1 MAVTLY
7 TEDQVYQAA
16 LGYFTALFPGADLTD
31 RGYFGLLARAFAQ
44 VVVLAQY
51 GIEQADNDGTPA
63 YQQAADG
70 TVRSK
75 CSSAALD
82 GWAFVFGLPSGTPGI
97 YGRGIATVSTGGAG
111 VPLGTAG
118 TLVPAGTTA
127 VDSTGQV
134 TVKTTAAVTLNGP
147 PNTLSV
153 PFVSVTTGIASRLPA
168 GSVLRW
174 ESPPA
179 GLNATVTL
187 TSALTGAVDVES
199 DSDLVARIIRRIQN
213 PPRGGTAAD
222 YRAWTE
228 ESVDSNGASN
238 GIVRGYVYPLRSGL
252 GSVDV
257 VATVAGSGASRRP
270 GAATI
275 ASVQA
280 YDNAKKPVTATV
292 NVFAPFI
299 NPTAY
304 LRIYVSVVPSTAKNG
319 TYLYDWV
326 DSPSGDAVSSSTAT
340 SITLFTVP
348 PGLTAA
354 VASGSRP
361 RIQIPISAAGASPLP
376 FQARVLSIVGTTLNL
391 DRTLP
396 FTPVPGTDLV
406 NAGGAVV
413 DVVAQNILSY
423 IDSLGPSLQSGFG
436 DTNDP
441 WESVVSVNRLVD
453 VCLESRDTDGT
464 RILTDIPSPNG
475 ALISVGTGLYAPVSY
490 APRDVGL
497 GIELPYLRAGG
508 IRVIRAP

>member
-75 CSSAALD
+75 CSSQALD

-97 YGRGIATVSTGGAG
+97 YGRHIATVSTGGSAI
-111 VPLGTAG
+111 PTGTVG
-118 TLVPAGTTA
+118 TVVPAGTLA

-147 PNTLSV
+147 PNTNSV
-153 PFVSVTTGIASRLPA
+153 PFVSVTTGSAANLPV
-168 GSVLRW
+168 GSVLTW
-174 ESPPA
+174 VSPPA

-187 TSALTGAVDVES
+187 TSPLTGAVDVES

-228 ESVDSNGASN
+228 ESTDSTGAST

-252 GSVDV
+252 GTVDTV
-257 VATVAGSGASRRP
+257 VTVKGSGLSRVP

-275 ASVQA
+275 AAVQA
-280 YDNAKKPVTATV
+280 YVNSKRPVTAV
-292 NVFAPFI
+292 ANVLAPFCDPLGAI
-299 NPTAY
+299 RVFV
-304 LRIYVSVVPSTAKNG
+304 LCVPSGAKNG
-319 TYLYDWV
+319 TYNFDW
-326 DSPSGDAVSSSTAT
+326 DDGRASSPVVSSTAN
-340 SITLFTVP
+340 SITTTSVP
-348 PGLTAA
+348 ASLAAA
-354 VASGSRP
+354 VAAGARP
-361 RIQIPISAAGASPLP
+361 RIQVAVSRAGARPQP
-376 FQARVLSIVGTTLNL
+376 VQVRVVSIVGTTLNL
-391 DRTLP
+391 GSNFLVQPLAGDQ
-396 FTPVPGTDLV
+396 FYAGGGVVDLV
-406 NAGGAVV
+406 A
-413 DVVAQNILSY
+413 DSIVAY
-423 IDSLGPSLQSGFG
+423 VDSLGPSLQCGCA
-436 DTNDP
+436 DPNDP
-441 WESVVSVNRLVD
+441 WQSTVSVNRIVE
-453 VCLESRDTDGT
+453 VCLDTLDTDGT
-464 RILTDIPSPNG
+464 RVLSDIPSPLGVQIAVG
-475 ALISVGTGLYAPVSY
+475 AGSY
-490 APRDVGL
+490 TSTSYVPRDIGT

-508 IRVIRAP
+508 IVVIK

>member
-7 TEDQVYQAA
+7 TEDQIFTATMA
-16 LGYFTALFPGADLTD
+16 YFTALFPGADLTD

-75 CSSAALD
+75 CSSQALD

-97 YGRGIATVSTGGAG
+97 YGRHVATISTGGAG
-111 VPLGTAG
+111 TPKGTSG

-127 VDSTGQV
+127 VDSTGQI

-153 PFVSVTTGIASRLPA
+153 PFVSVTTGAAANLPVGA
-168 GSVLRW
+168 VLTW
-174 ESPPA
+174 VSPPA
-179 GLNATVTL
+179 GLDATVTL
-187 TSALTGAVDVES
+187 SSALTGAVDVES
-199 DSDLVARIIRRIQN
+199 DSDLVARTIRRIQN

-222 YRAWTE
+222 YKAWTE
-228 ESVDSNGASN
+228 ESTDSNGASN
-238 GIVRGYVYPLRSGL
+238 GIVMAYVYPLRSGL

-257 VATVAGSGASRRP
+257 VPTVAGSGPTRRP

-275 ASVQA
+275 SAVQS
-280 YDNAKKPVTATV
+280 YDNSKKPVTATV
-292 NVFAPFI
+292 NVIPPFI
-299 NPTAY
+299 NPAAY
-304 LRIYVSVVPSTAKNG
+304 LRIVALVVPTTAKNG

-326 DSPSGDAVSSSTAT
+326 DSPSGSAVSSATST
-340 SITLFTVP
+340 SITLFIVP
-348 PGLTAA
+348 PELSAA
-354 VASGSRP
+354 VASGSKP
-361 RIQIPISAAGASPLP
+361 RIQVPISSAGASPLP
-376 FQARVLSIVGTTLNL
+376 FQARVISIVGTTLNL
-391 DRTLP
+391 DRALP
-396 FTPVPGTDLV
+396 FPPVPGTDLV

-413 DVVAQNILSY
+413 DVVARNILGY
-423 IDSLGPSLQSGFG
+423 VDSLGPSTQSGFA
-436 DTNDP
+436 DPNQP
-441 WESVVSVNRLVD
+441 WESTVSVNRIVD

-464 RILTDIPSPNG
+464 RVLVDIPSPSG
-475 ALISVGTGLYAPVSY
+475 VLISVGTGLYAPVSY
-490 APRDVGL
+490 VPRDIGL

-508 IRVIRAP
+508 IRVLRAP